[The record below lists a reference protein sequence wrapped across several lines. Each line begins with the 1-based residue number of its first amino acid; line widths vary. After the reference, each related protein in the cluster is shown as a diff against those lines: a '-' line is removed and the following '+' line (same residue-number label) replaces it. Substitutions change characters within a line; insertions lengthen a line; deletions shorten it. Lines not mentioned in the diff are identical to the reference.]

1 LLTSSIIFGSGF
13 VGIAA
18 RLVFLNMPET
28 GARLGRAGDKVIDE
42 GSSGVDFPIS
52 GLSRLVLKRLESE
65 ALINGLA
72 GFFSRDLTSGLLM
85 IGDSEVEGRFNKLAS
100 GTIRIFGLSEE
111 VSFFT

>member
-1 LLTSSIIFGSGF
+1 
-13 VGIAA
+13 
-18 RLVFLNMPET
+18 M
-28 GARLGRAGDKVIDE
+28 
-42 GSSGVDFPIS
+42 
-52 GLSRLVLKRLESE
+52 SRLVLKRLESE

-100 GTIRIFGLSEE
+100 GTILIFGLSEE